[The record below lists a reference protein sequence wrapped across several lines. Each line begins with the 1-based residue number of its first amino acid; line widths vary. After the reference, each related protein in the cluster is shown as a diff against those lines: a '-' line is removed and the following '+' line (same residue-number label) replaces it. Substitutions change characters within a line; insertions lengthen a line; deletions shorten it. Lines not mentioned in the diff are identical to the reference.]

1 MAVLDLD
8 SNGLIGE
15 NGTGKIYIATDYD
28 GTTYTDGD
36 GTNSDAFITAIETD
50 FTFAD
55 VGLFENASYSVAN
68 GEERIINTDYCGIG
82 EVQRKSEKVTSFSFD
97 LQDILE
103 MTNLSQMLGASLETN
118 AGGDEIINIKRI
130 MKTKP
135 YQLFKFET
143 CPKNGK
149 KDVFYFVK
157 AVLSNDITFPFTNL
171 DRNDFAGVNFE
182 HEVASGG
189 NFFIQK
195 GLAV

>member
-28 GTTYTDGD
+28 GTTYADGD
-36 GTNSDAFITAIETD
+36 GTNSDAFITAIEAN

-55 VGLFENASYSVAN
+55 VGLFENASYAVAN
-68 GEERIINTDYCGIG
+68 GEERIIETDYCGIG

-103 MTNLSQMLGASLETN
+103 MTNLSQMLGASLET
-118 AGGDEIINIKRI
+118 ATGVEIINMKRT

-157 AVLSNDITFPFTNL
+157 AVLSNDVTFPFINL
-171 DRNDFAGVNFE
+171 DRNDFAGVTFE

-195 GLAV
+195 GVTVA